1 MGEDKQNF
9 NTQQATYNHLS
20 INTLR
25 MNLGEAARSDFIFTP
40 IHSGSPHVWAPHEG
54 VKAG

>member
-9 NTQQATYNHLS
+9 NTQKATYNHLS
-20 INTLR
+20 INTLQVNR
-25 MNLGEAARSDFIFTP
+25 GEAIRSGSGFTP
-40 IHSGSPHVWAPHEG
+40 VHSGSPHVWAPHEG